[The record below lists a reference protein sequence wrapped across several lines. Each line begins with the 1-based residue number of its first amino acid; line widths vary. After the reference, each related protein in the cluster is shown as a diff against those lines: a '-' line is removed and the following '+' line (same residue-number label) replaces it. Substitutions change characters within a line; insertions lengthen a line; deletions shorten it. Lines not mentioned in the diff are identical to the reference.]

1 MIVELKDE
9 VLGLA
14 TLSGDLVDFLIRT
27 DKDLEKLGEMWRDNS
42 QFTSVRKIRLVRIL
56 LPSVNV

>member
-42 QFTSVRKIRLVRIL
+42 QFTSVRKVRLVRIL

>member
-27 DKDLEKLGEMWRDNS
+27 DKDLEKLEEMWRDNS